1 MRISVVGAGAIGGL
15 VGVDLALAGEDVT
28 LIDIGPQL
36 EAIRRDGLTVLS
48 ADGERHI
55 DHIRATDSCQEAGE
69 QDLVILALKA
79 HVIRD
84 VAEEMRALY
93 GGDTV
98 VLTMQNGLPWWYFQ
112 RHGGELE
119 GWRLESLDPDGRLA
133 ANIEA
138 ERILG
143 CVSYPASAIERPG
156 VIRHLYGDRF
166 PVGELD
172 GIETERARE
181 ISGVFERA
189 GYKSYIL
196 DDIRAEIWLKAV
208 GVLAFNGISALTHA
222 TMAEICRYPPSRD
235 LAMRVMRE
243 AEAVAERLGV
253 TMRVPLERRLAGAER
268 VGEHKTSTLQ
278 DVEAG
283 RPLEV
288 EALIGSVV
296 EVGTRLDVPTPAIE
310 AIYASVKLLDETLRR
325 RGVGVRAGETRAA
338 DELLSLM
345 TAATE
350 S

>member
-1 MRISVVGAGAIGGL
+1 MKICVVGAGAIGGL

-28 LIDIGPQL
+28 LIDVGPQL

-48 ADGERHI
+48 ADGDRHV
-55 DHIRATDSCQEAGE
+55 DDLRATDSCREAGE
-69 QDLVILALKA
+69 QDLVVLALKA
-79 HVIRD
+79 HVIRE
-84 VAEEMRALY
+84 VAEEMPALY
-93 GGDTV
+93 GPDTV

-112 RHGGELE
+112 RHGGELD

-133 ANIEA
+133 AHIEP

-172 GIETERARE
+172 GAETERARE
-181 ISGVFERA
+181 IAGVLEAA

-196 DDIRAEIWLKAV
+196 EDIRAEIWLKAV
-208 GVLAFNGISALTHA
+208 GVLAFNAISALTHA
-222 TMAEICRYPPSRD
+222 TMAEICRYPPSRE
-235 LAMRVMRE
+235 LAMRLMRE
-243 AEAVAERLGV
+243 AEAVAEGLGV
-253 TMRVPLERRLAGAER
+253 AMRVPLERRLAGAER

-278 DVEAG
+278 DVEGG
-283 RPLEV
+283 RSLEV

-296 EVGTRLDVPTPAIE
+296 EVGARLGVPTPATE

-325 RGVGVRAGETRAA
+325 RVGGIRGGGIRRGGIGAPE
-338 DELLSLM
+338 
-345 TAATE
+345 
-350 S
+350 

>member
-1 MRISVVGAGAIGGL
+1 MKICVVGAGAIGGL
-15 VGVDLALAGEDVT
+15 VGADLALAGEDVT
-28 LIDIGPQL
+28 LIDVGPQL
-36 EAIRRDGLTVLS
+36 EAIRRGGLTVLS
-48 ADGERHI
+48 ADGDRHV
-55 DHIRATDSCQEAGE
+55 DDLRATDSCREAGE

-93 GGDTV
+93 GPDTV

-112 RHGGELE
+112 RHGGELD

-133 ANIEA
+133 AQIEP

-172 GIETERARE
+172 GVETERARGV
-181 ISGVFERA
+181 SGVFEAA

-208 GVLAFNGISALTHA
+208 GVLAFNAISALTRA
-222 TMAEICRYPPSRD
+222 TMAEICRHPPSRE
-235 LAMRVMRE
+235 LTMRLMRE
-243 AEAVAERLGV
+243 AEAVAEGLGV
-253 TMRVPLERRLAGAER
+253 AMRVPLERRLAGAER

-278 DVEAG
+278 DVENG
-283 RPLEV
+283 RSLEV

-296 EVGTRLDVPTPAIE
+296 EVGARLGVSMPAIE
-310 AIYASVKLLDETLRR
+310 TVYAAVTLLDETLRR
-325 RGVGVRAGETRAA
+325 RSGGIQGSGIRVP
-338 DELLSLM
+338 
-345 TAATE
+345 E
-350 S
+350 SARS